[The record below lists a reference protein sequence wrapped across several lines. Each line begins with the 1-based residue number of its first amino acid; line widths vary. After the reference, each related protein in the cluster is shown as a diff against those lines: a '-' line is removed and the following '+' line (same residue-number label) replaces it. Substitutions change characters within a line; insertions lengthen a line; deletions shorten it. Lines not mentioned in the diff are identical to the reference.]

1 MLLDHS
7 PKTKKEKK
15 IKETGDSPY
24 IYQNELD
31 KICFQHDIACGDFQD
46 LTRRTVSIR

>member
-15 IKETGDSPY
+15 IKETRDSPY

-46 LTRRTVSIR
+46 LTRKTVSIR